1 MMAECREEVEVRWR
15 ANLNAV
21 MARVR
26 SWGWVRKAGLMI
38 GASAVLEEEM
48 VMLSL
53 LKVARRPIARV
64 AKSWTPSLGL
74 MAKGALGKDML
85 APLVERVDLFQ
96 SHFDPRPICGK
107 CCLEVVGGCC
117 ADVGP

>member
-15 ANLNAV
+15 ANLDAV

-48 VMLSL
+48 VMLPL
-53 LKVARRPIARV
+53 MKVARRPIVRL
-64 AKSWTPSLGL
+64 AKLWTPSFGP
-74 MAKGALGKDML
+74 MAKGALGKDTL
-85 APLVERVDLFQ
+85 ACLVE
-96 SHFDPRPICGK
+96 
-107 CCLEVVGGCC
+107 
-117 ADVGP
+117 